1 MAKAKAP
8 TSQKNPAWVVT
19 VGAMKGGAGK
29 TMVVDNIAGCL
40 AERYKVLV
48 VDADP
53 QANASKGL
61 GIDIADPDMTTLA
74 DVLTNQ
80 GTPPEDAVIRA
91 PLRDLPNLDVMP
103 SSILLFKTE
112 FELAAKGERIR
123 LLGYYLQ
130 DNSEFFG
137 RYDYIIIDTNTCGA
151 RNCAP
156 SSAAPTSPRDL
167 WSATTTSASSWHPRC
182 STTSARAKT
191 WAVCSLIPSSRTA

>member
-80 GTPPEDAVIRA
+80 
-91 PLRDLPNLDVMP
+91 
-103 SSILLFKTE
+103 
-112 FELAAKGERIR
+112 
-123 LLGYYLQ
+123 
-130 DNSEFFG
+130 
-137 RYDYIIIDTNTCGA
+137 A
-151 RNCAP
+151 R
-156 SSAAPTSPRDL
+156 R
-167 WSATTTSASSWHPRC
+167 R
-182 STTSARAKT
+182 
-191 WAVCSLIPSSRTA
+191 RTR

>member
-61 GIDIADPDMTTLA
+61 GIDIADPDMTTLD

-137 RYDYIIIDTNTCGA
+137 RYDYIIIDTNPGLGLVNQNA
-151 RNCAP
+151 FF
-156 SSAAPTSPRDL
+156 AADSIVLVTDESDNGL
-167 WSATTTSASSWHPRC
+167 TGDEMFQN
-182 STTSARAKT
+182 
-191 WAVCSLIPSSRTA
+191 

>member
-112 FELAAKGERIR
+112 FELAAKASGS
-123 LLGYYLQ
+123 G
-130 DNSEFFG
+130 
-137 RYDYIIIDTNTCGA
+137 C
-151 RNCAP
+151 
-156 SSAAPTSPRDL
+156 
-167 WSATTTSASSWHPRC
+167 SATTCRTTASSSAGTTTSSSTPTLGSASL
-182 STTSARAKT
+182 TKT
-191 WAVCSLIPSSRTA
+191 PSSPRTR

>member
-103 SSILLFKTE
+103 SSILLFKT
-112 FELAAKGERIR
+112 
-123 LLGYYLQ
+123 
-130 DNSEFFG
+130 DSNSRQKASGSDF
-137 RYDYIIIDTNTCGA
+137 
-151 RNCAP
+151 
-156 SSAAPTSPRDL
+156 
-167 WSATTTSASSWHPRC
+167 SATTCRTTASSSAST
-182 STTSARAKT
+182 TTSSSTQPWARPRYQNALLRRRLD
-191 WAVCSLIPSSRTA
+191 SDS

>member
-91 PLRDLPNLDVMP
+91 PLRDRPR
-103 SSILLFKTE
+103 SCCSK
-112 FELAAKGERIR
+112 R
-123 LLGYYLQ
+123 
-130 DNSEFFG
+130 NSNSRQKASG
-137 RYDYIIIDTNTCGA
+137 SGC
-151 RNCAP
+151 
-156 SSAAPTSPRDL
+156 
-167 WSATTTSASSWHPRC
+167 SATTCRTTASSSAGTTTSSSTPTLGSASL
-182 STTSARAKT
+182 TKT
-191 WAVCSLIPSSRTA
+191 PSSPRTR

>member
-1 MAKAKAP
+1 MYTLLVFSSIQVFEFSINQGGREWAKAKAP

-29 TMVVDNIAGCL
+29 AMVVDNIAGCL

-53 QANASKGL
+53 QANASKGV

-112 FELAAKGERIR
+112 FELAAKRRADQAAR
-123 LLGYYLQ
+123 LLPAGQQRVLRPVRLHHHRHQ
-130 DNSEFFG
+130 PW
-137 RYDYIIIDTNTCGA
+137 A
-151 RNCAP
+151 R
-156 SSAAPTSPRDL
+156 PR
-167 WSATTTSASSWHPRC
+167 
-182 STTSARAKT
+182 
-191 WAVCSLIPSSRTA
+191 

>member
-40 AERYKVLV
+40 AGRYKVLV

-91 PLRDLPNLDVMP
+91 P
-103 SSILLFKTE
+103 
-112 FELAAKGERIR
+112 ELNRYETLARMAVELGPLARGRKG
-123 LLGYYLQ
+123 
-130 DNSEFFG
+130 F
-137 RYDYIIIDTNTCGA
+137 
-151 RNCAP
+151 
-156 SSAAPTSPRDL
+156 
-167 WSATTTSASSWHPRC
+167 
-182 STTSARAKT
+182 
-191 WAVCSLIPSSRTA
+191 

>member
-123 LLGYYLQ
+123 LLGY
-130 DNSEFFG
+130 SC
-137 RYDYIIIDTNTCGA
+137 RTTA
-151 RNCAP
+151 S
-156 SSAAPTSPRDL
+156 SSAG
-167 WSATTTSASSWHPRC
+167 TTTSSSTPTLGSASL
-182 STTSARAKT
+182 TKT
-191 WAVCSLIPSSRTA
+191 PSSPRTR

>member
-91 PLRDLPNLDVMP
+91 PLRDLPNLDV
-103 SSILLFKTE
+103 ICLL
-112 FELAAKGERIR
+112 
-123 LLGYYLQ
+123 Y
-130 DNSEFFG
+130 
-137 RYDYIIIDTNTCGA
+137 
-151 RNCAP
+151 
-156 SSAAPTSPRDL
+156 TSR
-167 WSATTTSASSWHPRC
+167 
-182 STTSARAKT
+182 ARASRR
-191 WAVCSLIPSSRTA
+191 CGSCPSTDLRPLRCRRRP